1 MHTAYQIDLTQA
13 QANYVLSE
21 EESMHV
27 AKVLRLDTGKQ
38 IYLCNGKGLKA
49 VATIELAHPKKTA
62 VSILEFHAQE
72 EAPKFPVHIAI
83 APTKNM
89 DRLEWF
95 LEKATELGLD
105 KVTLL
110 KCKNNERKMVK
121 MERLEKIVIAAM
133 KQSQRTYKPELTDLT
148 PFSEF
153 VQEQKGYI
161 AHCYDELAEE
171 KQNYL
176 EIAESK
182 PILIGP
188 EGDFTMDEVQLASKY
203 GWTQL
208 DLGKNRLRTETAA
221 LLSTMRLIQLYC

>member
-1 MHTAYQIDLTQA
+1 MHTAYQIDLIAGQS
-13 QANYVLSE
+13 NYLLSE

-27 AKVLRLDTGKQ
+27 AKVLRLDAGKQ

-49 VATIELAHPKKTA
+49 LATIELAHQKKTA
-62 VSILEFHAQE
+62 VTINEFYPQE
-72 EAPKFPVHIAI
+72 EAPKHPVHIAI

-121 MERLEKIVIAAM
+121 MERLEKIVVAAM
-133 KQSQRTYKPELTDLT
+133 KQSQRTFKPEIVDLV
-148 PFSEF
+148 PIHDFLKNN
-153 VQEQKGYI
+153 QGYI
-161 AHCYDELAEE
+161 AHCYDELSSQ

-176 EIAESK
+176 EISK
-182 PILIGP
+182 SMPILIGP
-188 EGDFTMDEVQLASKY
+188 EGDFTMEEVQLASKF

-221 LLSTMRLIQLYC
+221 LLSTMRLIQL